1 MVTQLRVGMVLR
13 LPSGNVIILL
23 RRVRSEWLC
32 EYTDQARARGQV
44 LFTGAYLRRH
54 AYSA

>member
-54 AYSA
+54 ADSA